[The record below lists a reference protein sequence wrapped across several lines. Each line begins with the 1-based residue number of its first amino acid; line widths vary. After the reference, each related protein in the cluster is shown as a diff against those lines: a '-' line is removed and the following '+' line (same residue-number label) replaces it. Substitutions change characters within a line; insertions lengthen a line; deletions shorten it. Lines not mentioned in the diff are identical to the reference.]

1 MRTTFDIDRNL
12 LEKVVKVTHASTKKA
27 AVEIALQE
35 FLRIQCRKQLA
46 ELIGNYDR
54 FSLGVE
60 DLERM
65 RSES

>member
-1 MRTTFDIDRNL
+1 MRTTFDLDEKL

-35 FLRIQCRKQLA
+35 FLRIQRRKKLS
-46 ELIGNYDR
+46 ELIGNYDD
-54 FSLGVE
+54 FALKPE

>member
-1 MRTTFDIDRNL
+1 MRTTFDIDTDL

-27 AVEIALQE
+27 AVKIALQE
-35 FLRIQCRKQLA
+35 FLRIQRRKQLI

-54 FSLGVE
+54 FALRAE